1 MSNFKELGVFWD
13 AHRLTLEVYRIC
25 RGFPPIERYGLAA
38 QMRRAAGSIPT
49 NLAEGSGRSTPA
61 DFARFVDV
69 ASGSLHELE
78 YQIMLAHDLGYL
90 SGGQYTDIDGRVS
103 AVGRQLNGLRRALRR

>member
-1 MSNFKELGVFWD
+1 MSNFKQLGVFWD
-13 AHRLTLEVYRIC
+13 AHRLVLEVYRAC
-25 RGFPPIERYGLAA
+25 RGFPAIELYGLGA

-61 DFARFVDV
+61 DFARFIDV

-78 YQIMLAHDLGYL
+78 YQIILARDFGYL
-90 SGGQYTDIDGRVS
+90 SDDQCADLDERVS
-103 AVGRQLNGLRRALRR
+103 TVGRQLNGLRRSLRR